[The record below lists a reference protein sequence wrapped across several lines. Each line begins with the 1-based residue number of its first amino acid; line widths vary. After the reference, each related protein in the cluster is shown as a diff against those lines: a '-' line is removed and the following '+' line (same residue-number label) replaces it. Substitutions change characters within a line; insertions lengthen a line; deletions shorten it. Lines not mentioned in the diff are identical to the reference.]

1 MEKKDP
7 YWLRMLT
14 IVVLAILAW
23 AFMVLVALLVWEAGK
38 FFVDRWAS
46 PLDGGMRSGPE
57 AH

>member
-14 IVVLAILAW
+14 IIVLAILAW

-38 FFVDRWAS
+38 FFVDGGLRRWITA
-46 PLDGGMRSGPE
+46 
-57 AH
+57 